1 MEICRRPKRFVSSLV
16 LPFALAASLASF
28 GTPAAMAGTAAAA
41 PHAQYDECEA
51 DFIAF
56 VGSDVYQ
63 FSPALPD
70 ELGTVHLF
78 SVLSYQKTA
87 AMGEYGRAF
96 WRLEVRG
103 PFAEEAGQAAGITAP
118 IVRLAQ
124 GVARIEADGQARV
137 DYAWNGRDEN
147 GKPVAPGRYEYTFH
161 ARFLPDRERSNAARY
176 EDLKA
181 AGGAEARTSPREVIV
196 DDRLDAIAARQS
208 QAKALAG
215 VCQKQRNTPIETGFA
230 YNFYYG
236 STHSHSNWSDG
247 GQPTSNCASGNANG
261 SGTFAPAAV
270 YDYARNT
277 AGLDYWVI
285 NEHNHLFNDA
295 MTTNN
300 PPVTEAKIRAR
311 YQSGLAAAATAT
323 VNDAFI
329 AVYGMEWGVLTNPDE
344 GHVTLLETPTLFGWE
359 TCTTCNGP
367 SQECTTGSNCYFDI
381 FTPKRFGYLA
391 MYHQSVLHPSP
402 QGALGILCHPETGQF
417 DNYAFN
423 ADADNA
429 LQGIAVRSGVAF
441 NTATNCAVANIA
453 SVDYVPLWQSALNKG
468 FHLGPTADHDAHCIT
483 YGVGMPDRTVYL
495 LPNGA
500 TPTLTKAALLAAHK
514 ARHFYASEDANA
526 QLVFTTSD
534 GHIMGDIFSASGSA
548 TLRAAAYDPDGE
560 GISRLEIWRGQIG
573 GGIPAAAYRS
583 VTGTSTISLT
593 ETLSSGTFY
602 YYIHAVQT
610 DGNNL
615 WSAPMWITYSAG
627 GCSDTTAPAVAITS
641 PAAGATITCA
651 DTTITGTA
659 SDASGIQS
667 VEVQIDGGAWS
678 PATYTAGTG
687 TFQFSWASSGATSG
701 THTIAARATDA
712 SCNHNAATT
721 AARSVTVSNTSCV
734 LDVSGWKLQQQN
746 SAQAFTLP
754 ANTKIANK
762 GYLIVGRDAT
772 KAGFEAFWRGG
783 TPLPSN
789 VIYVNSAGLLPQING
804 DENYTLSNASS
815 TVIDGPTINM
825 PASANSTVQRKG
837 PCLAP
842 GTASSWTI
850 TTITGTIT
858 GPTPGSGAGTGCSKG
873 AVINEFSDALGT
885 GNFIYE
891 FVEIYNDK

>member
-1 MEICRRPKRFVSSLV
+1 METRRRLRSLFSSLA
-16 LPFALAASLASF
+16 LPLALASL
-28 GTPAAMAGTAAAA
+28 GTPAAIAAT
-41 PHAQYDECEA
+41 PINPEYDECEA

-63 FSPALPD
+63 FSPALPA
-70 ELGTVHLF
+70 ELGSVRLF
-78 SVLSYQKTA
+78 SVLSYQRAA

-103 PFAEEAGQAAGITAP
+103 PLEEKSSETSGTKAP

-137 DYAWNGRDEN
+137 EYAWNGLDAG

-161 ARFLPDRERSNAARY
+161 ARFLSDRERSNASRY
-176 EDLKA
+176 EDLKS
-181 AGGAEARTSPREVIV
+181 AGVDEARTSPREVIV
-196 DDRLDAIAARQS
+196 VDRMDAIAAKQLRTD
-208 QAKALAG
+208 ALAG

-247 GQPTSNCASGNANG
+247 GQPTTNCSSGNAYG
-261 SGTFAPAAV
+261 SGTFTPAAI

-285 NEHNHLFNDA
+285 NEHNHLLNDA

-402 QGALGILCHPETGQF
+402 QGALGILCHPESGQF
-417 DNYAFN
+417 DNFAFN

-429 LQGIAVRSGVAF
+429 LQGIAVRSGIAF
-441 NTATNCAVANIA
+441 NTATNCGVANIA
-453 SVDYVPLWQSALNKG
+453 SVDYVPLWQNALNRG
-468 FHLGPTADHDAHCIT
+468 FHLGPTADHDAHCNT
-483 YGVGMPDRTVYL
+483 YGIGMPDRTVYL

-500 TPTLTKAALLAAHK
+500 TPTLTKAALLSAHK
-514 ARHFYASEDANA
+514 ARHFFATEDANA
-526 QLVFTTSD
+526 QLVFATGT
-534 GHIMGDIFSASGSA
+534 GNHIMGDIFSAAGSA
-548 TLRAAAYDPDGE
+548 TLRAAVYDPDGE
-560 GISRLEIWRGQIG
+560 GISKLEIWRGQIG
-573 GGIPAAAYRS
+573 GGIPSAAYRS
-583 VTGTSTISLT
+583 VTGTSTLSFT

-602 YYIHAVQT
+602 YYVHAVQA

-615 WSAPMWITYSAG
+615 WSAPMWITYTAG
-627 GCSDTTAPAVAITS
+627 GCSDTTAPAVAITA
-641 PAAGATITCA
+641 PASGATITCA

-678 PATYTAGTG
+678 PATFNSGTG
-687 TFQFSWASSGATSG
+687 TFTFAWASSGATSG
-701 THTIAARATDA
+701 THTLAARATDA
-712 SCNHNAATT
+712 SCNHNVAIT
-721 AARSVTVSNTSCV
+721 APRSVTVDNASCN

-754 ANTKIANK
+754 AGTKIANK

-772 KAGFEAFWRGG
+772 KSAFETFWRGG

-789 VIYVNSAGLLPQING
+789 VIYVSSAGALPQING
-804 DENYTLSNASS
+804 DENYTLSNASA
-815 TVIDGPTINM
+815 TLIDGPTINM
-825 PASANSTVQRKG
+825 PSSANSTVQRKG
-837 PCLAP
+837 PCLAA
-842 GTASSWTI
+842 GTASSWTV